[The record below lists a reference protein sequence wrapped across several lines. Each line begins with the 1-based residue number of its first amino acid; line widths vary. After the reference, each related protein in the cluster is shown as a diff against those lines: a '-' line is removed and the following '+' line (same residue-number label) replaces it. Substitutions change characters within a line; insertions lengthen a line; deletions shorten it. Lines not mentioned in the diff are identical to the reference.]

1 LRNPEK
7 ESKTNNSI
15 YEIKIPIKS
24 LADRVEQVQNKVS
37 GTESKVEELDQ
48 NVKEYENMNGTCKTS
63 GTP

>member
-37 GTESKVEELDQ
+37 GTESKVR
-48 NVKEYENMNGTCKTS
+48 N
-63 GTP
+63 